1 MQSLL
6 SNQSQTDQ
14 LVWLKN
20 KNDVSKWQEIQNK
33 TFNEQTKIMNEKID
47 RISTSVSHLNRI
59 LFSS

>member
-1 MQSLL
+1 VQSLL